1 MFFCSCDTVKMT
13 RVKKWFLESVESEGG
28 VELRNSNGAIKKPN
42 ATGTLGMIVEVS
54 VPDPEKYDEESVMV

>member
-1 MFFCSCDTVKMT
+1 MT
-13 RVKKWFLESVESEGG
+13 RTKKWFLESVEGG
-28 VELRNSNGAIKKPN
+28 IELRNSNGAIKKPN

>member
-1 MFFCSCDTVKMT
+1 MFFCFCDTVKMT
-13 RVKKWFLESVESEGG
+13 RTKKWFLESVEGG
-28 VELRNSNGAIKKPN
+28 IELRNSNGAIKKPN